1 MNKRI
6 LSHVGLLGANLIY
19 GVNYSVSKWIM
30 PDFINP
36 FALAVIRVLG
46 GIVSFWLISMFLAEE
61 QIARKDFIHLLL
73 CGIFG
78 VSINQVMFLV
88 GLNYTTPI
96 DASIIMTLNPI
107 VVLIAAYFII
117 NEQISWLKIVGIFIG
132 GAGAILLIT
141 SDGHFSFTSD
151 KFIGNLLMVGNT
163 SSYAIYLVIVK
174 PLMKKYRP
182 ITVMKW
188 VFLFGSIII
197 VPIGFREFVSVD
209 YSAFTLNAWIALLY
223 IVLFT
228 TVLAYLLNIFSLKWV
243 SSTLASSYIYT
254 QPVIAGIVSLIL
266 SQGSYTW
273 VKFVSVLL
281 VFGGVYFVNKAG
293 VRKSNISAVK
303 I

>member
-6 LSHVGLLGANLIY
+6 LSHAGLLGANLIY

-36 FALAVIRVLG
+36 FALSVIRVLG
-46 GIVSFWLISMFLAEE
+46 GVVSFWLISMFFVNEHIE
-61 QIARKDFIHLLL
+61 RKDFIRLLL
-73 CGIFG
+73 CGMFG
-78 VSINQVMFLV
+78 VAFNQVMFLV

-117 NEQISWLKIVGIFIG
+117 NESISWLRIVGIIVG
-132 GAGAILLIT
+132 GAGAILLI
-141 SDGHFSFTSD
+141 SSGGELSFSSD

-163 SSYAIYLVIVK
+163 SSYAIYLVMVK
-174 PLMKKYRP
+174 PLMKKYNP

-188 VFLFGSIII
+188 VFLFGSFII
-197 VPIGFREFVSVD
+197 VPIGFNEFVNVD
-209 YSAFTLNAWIALLY
+209 YSVFTSNAWLALAY

-228 TVLAYLLNIFSLKWV
+228 TVLAYLLNVFALKWV
-243 SSTLASSYIYT
+243 SPTLASSYIYS

-266 SQGSYTW
+266 SH
-273 VKFVSVLL
+273 LL
-281 VFGGVYFVNKAG
+281 M
-293 VRKSNISAVK
+293 
-303 I
+303 